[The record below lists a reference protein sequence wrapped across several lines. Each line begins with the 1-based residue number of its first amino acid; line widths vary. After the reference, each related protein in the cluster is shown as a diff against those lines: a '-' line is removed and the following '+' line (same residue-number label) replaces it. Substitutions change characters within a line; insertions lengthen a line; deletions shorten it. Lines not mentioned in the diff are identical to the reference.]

1 MGPNQLWLVS
11 LQKEETWH
19 AVDSTH
25 EDTEKMAINQPR
37 REASGVTNPTDTLI
51 WLTDSKAMRK
61 RISVV

>member
-19 AVDSTH
+19 AEDSPH
-25 EDTEKMAINQPR
+25 EDTDKMAINQSR

-51 WLTDSKAMRK
+51 WLTDSETMRK
-61 RISVV
+61 LISVV